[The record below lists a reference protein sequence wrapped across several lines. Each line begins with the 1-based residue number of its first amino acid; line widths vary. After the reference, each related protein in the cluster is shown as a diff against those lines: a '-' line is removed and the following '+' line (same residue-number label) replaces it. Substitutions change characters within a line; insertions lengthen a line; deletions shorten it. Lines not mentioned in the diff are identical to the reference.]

1 MSRRYSEV
9 NPTGAKP
16 LTKAPLLGVRG
27 AVAVG
32 LLGVV
37 MTGALFGWLWA
48 KADRDAA
55 AQLESQVES
64 VVESSHDAL
73 DQVSERLVSLAGLF
87 RSSVLVAPSEFD
99 TFTEDIGLTEGMSGL
114 GYIARVEGNAID
126 RFEDLLETNKGSPIG
141 TFQFDDEGAP
151 VALQPSDHHFLLQYV
166 TPTSEWGHLIGYDL
180 ASDPRVAATIDQ
192 ASLTGRPTLTPFLRL
207 TADPSDDIAV
217 MALSVSRSNP
227 DIADVLVG
235 TILDFDALVTAN
247 IPTGVAQHVTIWYS
261 EGVSP
266 PGGDVTGALA
276 YGGQVWT
283 LFIEA
288 NPDSPFSVDRSG
300 AIAVLGVGL
309 FASVLAAL
317 LANLTRHRLETSTA
331 LAAAQQATQA
341 KDRFIASVSHEL
353 RTPLTAVLGFSE
365 ILKSPNDLTLE
376 ERTTVMTTITDEAT
390 DLAHLIDDLLV
401 AARGEIGQLTIS
413 REAVEIRRE
422 AEDVALASGIGGR
435 LKVIPAA
442 DGDELALGDPL
453 RVRQIIRN
461 LVENARRYG
470 GTAIEIELFADEA
483 SVTVEVRDDGP
494 RLSANVAE
502 RAFAAY
508 EHFDET
514 VGVTESLG
522 LGLTVSAQLA
532 EMMHGEVRYQR
543 RDHWTVFSLTLK
555 SAPAN
560 PSDILEPHLTSAS

>member
-1 MSRRYSEV
+1 
-9 NPTGAKP
+9 
-16 LTKAPLLGVRG
+16 LGVRG

-55 AQLESQVES
+55 AQLESQLES
-64 VVESSHDAL
+64 VVESTGDAL

-87 RSSVLVAPSEFD
+87 RSSVLVAPDEFD

-114 GYIARVEGNAID
+114 GYIAKVDGDAVG
-126 RFEDLLETNKGSPIG
+126 RFEDLLEANQGIPIE
-141 TFQFDDEGAP
+141 TCRFDDDGAY
-151 VALQPSDHHFLLQYV
+151 VALQPGDQHFLLQYV

-180 ASDPRVAATIDQ
+180 GSDPRVAAAIAQ
-192 ASLTGRPTLTPFLRL
+192 ASDTGRPILTPFLRL
-207 TADPSDDIAV
+207 SSDPEDDVAV
-217 MALSVSRSNP
+217 MALSVSHSNP
-227 DIADVLVG
+227 DMDDVLVG
-235 TILDFDALVTAN
+235 TIINFEDLVTAN
-247 IPTGVAQHVTIWYS
+247 IPTGVDQHVTIWYS
-261 EGVSP
+261 EGAPTDSADIS
-266 PGGDVTGALA
+266 GDLE

-283 LFIEA
+283 IFIEA

-300 AIAVLGVGL
+300 AAAVLVVGL
-309 FASVLAAL
+309 LASILAL
-317 LANLTRHRLETSTA
+317 LLVNLMRHRMEASTA
-331 LAAAQQATQA
+331 LAAAHQATEA

-353 RTPLTAVLGFSE
+353 RTPLTAVLGFAE
-365 ILKSPNDLTLE
+365 ILKTPNDLTVE

-401 AARGEIGQLTIS
+401 AARGEIGQLSIS
-413 REAVEIRRE
+413 REPVVVRKE

-435 LKVIPAA
+435 LEVIPAA
-442 DGDELALGDPL
+442 NGDEVALGDPL

-470 GTAIEIELFADEA
+470 GTTIEIELFSDDAT
-483 SVTVEVRDDGP
+483 VTLEVRDDGP
-494 RLSANVAE
+494 RLPADVANRV
-502 RAFAAY
+502 FAAY

-514 VGVTESLG
+514 IGTTESLG

-543 RDHWTVFSLTLK
+543 RDHWTVFSLTLE
-555 SAPAN
+555 SAPSH
-560 PSDILEPHLTSAS
+560 PTDVLEPHLTATSGEHVLTRTTALPGPHRGRAV